1 MTAKHWLQLAAV
13 AIALVFVVSVLL
25 AWRSELR
32 ERADLKQQLQTLQ
45 QSLTE
50 AAAREQARD
59 AAAQKQVQ
67 QWQRQAAKVQSP
79 QDVLKALPTVLPLPE
94 PITMETPSV
103 GATPKASAS
112 PQKPSAPQAHTA
124 GFATI
129 PVGDLK
135 PLYNAA
141 VACKECQ
148 TELTAAQADLKDEQT
163 KTQALSRERDDAL
176 RAAKGGSVLRR
187 VARAAKWFFIGAA
200 AGAVA
205 VKFAR

>member
-13 AIALVFVVSVLL
+13 AIAIVFVVSVVL
-25 AWRSELR
+25 AWRSEIR
-32 ERADLKQQLQTLQ
+32 ERADLKQQLQSLQ
-45 QSLTE
+45 QSLSD

-67 QWQRQAAKVQSP
+67 QLQRQAAKVQSP
-79 QDVLKALPTVLPLPE
+79 EDVLKALPAVLPLPE
-94 PITMETPSV
+94 PIAMETPSA
-103 GATPKASAS
+103 GDTAKASAS
-112 PQKPSAPQAHTA
+112 PPKPTAPQAHAA

-129 PVGDLK
+129 PVADLK

-163 KTQALSRERDDAL
+163 KAQALSRERDDAL

-187 VARAAKWFFIGAA
+187 VARAAKWFLIGAA

-205 VKFAR
+205 VKLAR